1 MPSILI
7 TRPKEDAKTTADIL
21 KELPNNISAA
31 LLNEM
36 TTEEKRDLIITLGLD
51 VKG

>member
-1 MPSILI
+1 M
-7 TRPKEDAKTTADIL
+7 DIL

-36 TTEEKRDLIITLGLD
+36 TSEEKRELITTLGLD
-51 VKG
+51 GKG